1 MKWMDRF
8 IERHIEGIFIT
19 STGILL
25 CMLVAIFML

>member
-25 CMLVAIFML
+25 CMLVVMLIL